1 MLWARNRYAHGQ
13 LITWAVRPDPF
24 ADPTTYE
31 HRWFR
36 SADIVWDVPN
46 AIPDETGEKAYNTD
60 AAGRS
65 VAMTLRAELSRLVML
80 LD

>member
-1 MLWARNRYAHGQ
+1 M
-13 LITWAVRPDPF
+13 
-24 ADPTTYE
+24 
-31 HRWFR
+31 
-36 SADIVWDVPN
+36 WDVPN